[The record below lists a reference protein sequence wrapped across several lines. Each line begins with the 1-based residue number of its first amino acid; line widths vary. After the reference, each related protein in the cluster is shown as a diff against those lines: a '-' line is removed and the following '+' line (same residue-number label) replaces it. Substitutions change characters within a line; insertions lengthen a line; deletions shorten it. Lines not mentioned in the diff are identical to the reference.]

1 MSAIAERRKRR
12 MVVAVI
18 ASIASL
24 VSLPAGLVLG
34 ANALLND
41 SGGNKV
47 DDVPAI
53 QVPASSLHLWAVASA
68 RNELASVVLV
78 ALTPE
83 GRGGTVM
90 SFPVG
95 AAADVDEAE
104 APRRIADSWIS
115 GGLAALRA
123 DVEDLFNVTL
133 DSADDFTAAEL
144 ATVLSPVGT
153 QPVTIPQAVW
163 DGGETADAVQ
173 VLEAGSLTVGP
184 EQIATGLA
192 AVQVS
197 VPESYR
203 LAQVKAL
210 WSGVAR
216 AGVEAPPST
225 ATTTVSSAVT
235 EAPVVGSADS
245 DPVAVLSSLLAGRVD
260 VWQVSSSRL
269 VDAQRNPA
277 GLDLYS
283 VDGGEALMVLASVAP
298 GALTTS
304 NSNISVMVDIP
315 FDDAA
320 LAREAVTRLAY
331 LGANVVIVRRSV
343 GMPEETTVVHF
354 SDPLARTEVE
364 SYTSLMGPLEFVE
377 TDEIISG
384 VDARIVIGYDFTS
397 HLGTGGGTVASTTTT
412 VAG

>member
-1 MSAIAERRKRR
+1 MIAA
-12 MVVAVI
+12 VVTSV
-18 ASIASL
+18 ASL

-47 DDVPAI
+47 DEVPAI
-53 QVPASSLHLWAVASA
+53 QIPASSLHLWAVTSA
-68 RNELASVVLV
+68 RNELAAVALV

-83 GRGGTVM
+83 RRGGTLV

-95 AAADVDEAE
+95 AAADVADAE
-104 APRRIADSWIS
+104 APRRIADSWTS
-115 GGLAALRA
+115 GGLVALRS

-144 ATVLSPVGT
+144 GTLLAPVGT
-153 QPVTIPQAVW
+153 QPATIPQPVW
-163 DGGETADAVQ
+163 DGGDSADAIQ
-173 VLEAGSLTVGP
+173 VLEAGSLTLGP
-184 EQIATGLA
+184 EQIAAGLA
-192 AVQVS
+192 AVQAS

-203 LAQVKAL
+203 LPQVKAL
-210 WSGVAR
+210 WAAVAR
-216 AGVEAPPST
+216 AGVESDPTTETTAPG
-225 ATTTVSSAVT
+225 SSAGT
-235 EAPVVGSADS
+235 EAPANGMTP
-245 DPVAVLSSLLAGRVD
+245 DPVDVLSSLLSGRID
-260 VWQVSSSRL
+260 VWQVGSSRL

-283 VDGGEALMVLASVAP
+283 IDGGDALMVLASVAP

-304 NSNISVMVDIP
+304 NTNIAIMLDIP

-331 LGANVVIVRRSV
+331 LGANVVVVRRAV
-343 GMPEETTVVHF
+343 GVPEEKTVVYF

-364 SYTSLMGPLEFVE
+364 TYTSLMGPLEFVE

-397 HLGTGGGTVASTTTT
+397 HLGTGGGTTGSTTTT